1 MRILLVDNSK
11 PHAAFFTP
19 KLHSILQNH
28 GIVTVCSTREQ
39 TSDALDE
46 RYDAIVLSGSS
57 LNVSESL
64 VTSAI
69 SKDLMVL
76 SRFPDTAKLGVCFG
90 MQLMAVAYGGSVE
103 RLAMHRE
110 GERTITCATE
120 SPLLPFGDH
129 AAYFSHQDAVVEA
142 PRGFCVDAVSE
153 DIVSAFHS
161 RSHHCYGVQFHPEC
175 SLGEC
180 ASGVL
185 RRFLS
190 LAIALRIPV
199 GDVRLSQGEYT
210 RIAMRMGFSNIND
223 IAKEFDVNRETV
235 QCVWTRFRN
244 TFDIAAILV

>member
-110 GERTITCATE
+110 GERTIT
-120 SPLLPFGDH
+120 
-129 AAYFSHQDAVVEA
+129 
-142 PRGFCVDAVSE
+142 
-153 DIVSAFHS
+153 
-161 RSHHCYGVQFHPEC
+161 
-175 SLGEC
+175 
-180 ASGVL
+180 
-185 RRFLS
+185 
-190 LAIALRIPV
+190 
-199 GDVRLSQGEYT
+199 
-210 RIAMRMGFSNIND
+210 
-223 IAKEFDVNRETV
+223 
-235 QCVWTRFRN
+235 
-244 TFDIAAILV
+244 